1 MPATTKTNRL
11 NKGLRAFV
19 RRLAR
24 GGRDDSGAAAVF
36 FAVSLIVLAPL
47 TLGMMDVYV
56 VSNQRTQLQDALDA
70 ATLFAARSTATTSPA
85 VDAIGDKALTSN
97 LTLPSGV
104 TLVASNF
111 TLTGNTVT
119 GYAEVTPVAIAP
131 GLWPHANVSAQATV
145 MRSLDKLEIAL
156 VLDNTGSMANNGK
169 LTTLKSAGAN
179 LIDKLAAAA
188 ARSTDSTPLRVS
200 LVPFSMTVR
209 VQGSTPTTNYDTST
223 HSGIGFPTTWIDP
236 QGVASVNA
244 AASGGYDTFDVQ
256 TDRFTMLKQM
266 NKQPWDGCVESR
278 RQPYDVQ
285 ETAPTTGTP
294 ATMFTPYFWPD
305 EPDDSTAGR
314 NNYQKDAGGTGWKA
328 KEQKSSKYTTAL
340 TRTGAFMTGYNYGPN
355 SGCSMQQIIRLTT
368 DTGSI
373 KTAINNMVAVGDTN
387 IPMGLV
393 WGWHTLSPNAPFA
406 DGSAYSTQHLK
417 KIVILMTDGENTMT
431 NPGSSNANGSYYSGV
446 GYIWQNIMQGLTSS
460 SGSSARQTAMDARLA
475 LLCTN
480 MKAQNIVIYTVRVE
494 VAAGTSTVLKDCASG
509 ADKFYDVQDVSQ
521 LSAAFDSIAG
531 SIDNLRIS
539 K

>member
-56 VSNQRTQLQDALDA
+56 ASNQRTQLQDALDA

-145 MRSLDKLEIAL
+145 TRSLDKLEIAL

-244 AASGGYDTFDVQ
+244 AASGGYDTFDVK

-368 DTGSI
+368 DTASI

-460 SGSSARQTAMDARLA
+460 SGSSARQAAMDARLA

-494 VAAGTSTVLKDCASG
+494 VAAGASTVLKDCASG